1 MIAFGCHP
9 PHPWRSQLFWQ
20 TYSTSRYEQTK
31 PQKTEVCSS
40 SSLHAHSCS
49 SRGTFLSN
57 SRTLKPDKLTV
68 KDHCQTHFSPSIFM
82 QRQLTFRHSSM
93 QAQMQ
98 KQARTHSFPP
108 HAKLM
113 QRHHFHANTTHVQ
126 TLIHASTNAKASQ
139 DPLISNSCK
148 AHAKT
153 PFSCQDNSRLGHF
166 PHHAKLM
173 QKLMQR

>member
-57 SRTLKPDKLTV
+57 SRALKPDKLTV
-68 KDHCQTHFSPSIFM
+68 KDHCQTHFSPSIFMQRKLTFRHSSMQAQMQKQARIHSSPTHAKTPFSCKDTIFM

-98 KQARTHSFPP
+98 KQARTHSSP
-108 HAKLM
+108 
-113 QRHHFHANTTHVQ
+113 T
-126 TLIHASTNAKASQ
+126 
-139 DPLISNSCK
+139 
-148 AHAKT
+148 HAKT
-153 PFSCQDNSRLGHF
+153 SFSCKDNSRLDTH
-166 PHHAKLM
+166 PCKQIRRAHV
-173 QKLMQR
+173 